1 MPERIKAG
9 TSESGRRIV
18 AEEASNVTVSCFV
31 KGDRD
36 KNRKQPDRDKI
47 NQVHTLVVYS
57 QIRTCAMYALT
68 RERARTRT
76 CPPGDSRPRDIEY
89 NCSCVRYSPD
99 LKSERT
105 SGQHSEFS

>member
-1 MPERIKAG
+1 MPERIKAD

-57 QIRTCAMYALT
+57 QITTCAMHALT
-68 RERARTRT
+68 RERARTT
-76 CPPGDSRPRDIEY
+76 SCPPGDSIPRESEY
-89 NCSCVRYSPD
+89 NCSCVRYFTEIGRASCR
-99 LKSERT
+99 ERV
-105 SGQHSEFS
+105 